1 MQLFTGVYV
10 SQVSV
15 GKIFGKKQPHTLIIA
30 NGDSIRHWNIHPW
43 MLGLAVSVVS
53 VIAIGYLLATTYL
66 VLRDDLIG
74 ASMAQQ
80 ARVQYAY
87 EDRIASLRV
96 QVDRIT
102 SRQLLDQQA
111 MEDKMA
117 RLIQQQQVLSS
128 RHGRLDDLLQRATFS
143 FAEPDTIPV
152 PRPRPTPDQSEQS
165 RRASADRPAETQSP
179 ELLLAYQ
186 DVQPAARGKA
196 RASENIFAKVDKDL
210 HAMEREQ
217 FDRIELLIAN
227 AYRKAEAIDSIVE
240 NTGLPSDAMNDSVG
254 GPFIPAADSNFD
266 TSLSGLETAL
276 QHLNAVS
283 SQARAL
289 PLKNP
294 VPDQPVSSNY
304 GNRRDPFLKRVA
316 FHSGM
321 DFKTPYG
328 FPIKATASGTVKST
342 GRHGGYGKMIEIDHG
357 NGIVTRYAHLSRIH
371 VNVGQKV
378 EAGSIIG
385 SAGSTGR
392 STGTHL
398 HYEVRVNDKPLNPKP
413 LLKAGERLESLL

>member
-1 MQLFTGVYV
+1 M
-10 SQVSV
+10 
-15 GKIFGKKQPHTLIIA
+15 IIA
-30 NGDSIRHWNIHPW
+30 SGDSIRHWNIHPW
-43 MLGLAVSVVS
+43 MLGIVVSVVS

-117 RLIQQQQVLSS
+117 RLIEQQQVLSS

-143 FAEPDTIPV
+143 FVEPDTIPV
-152 PRPRPTPDQSEQS
+152 PRPRPTPDQSEES
-165 RRASADRPAETQSP
+165 RRASADRPAGAQSP

-186 DVQPAARGKA
+186 DVEPAVRARA
-196 RASENIFAKVDKDL
+196 RASETIFAKVDNDL

-240 NTGLPSDAMNDSVG
+240 STGLPSDLTDESVG

-276 QHLNAVS
+276 DHLNAVS
-283 SQARAL
+283 SQVRAL
-289 PLKNP
+289 PLANP
-294 VPDQPVSSNY
+294 VPDQPVSSNF
-304 GNRRDPFLKRVA
+304 GNRRDPFLKRFA

-328 FPIKATASGTVKST
+328 FPIKATASGTVTGT
-342 GRHGGYGKMIEIDHG
+342 GRHGGYGKMIEVDHG

-378 EAGSIIG
+378 EAGSMIG

-398 HYEVRVNDKPLNPKP
+398 HYEVRVNNKPLNPKP
-413 LLKAGERLESLL
+413 LLKAGERLASLL

>member
-1 MQLFTGVYV
+1 MFTGVYV

-15 GKIFGKKQPHTLIIA
+15 GKIFGRKPPHTLIIA
-30 NGDSIRHWNIHPW
+30 SGDSIRHWNIHPW
-43 MLGLAVSVVS
+43 MLGLAISVVS

-117 RLIQQQQVLSS
+117 RLIEQQQVLSS
-128 RHGRLDDLLQRATFS
+128 RHGRLDDLLQRASLS

-152 PRPRPTPDQSEQS
+152 PRPRPEPAQSDGS
-165 RRASADRPAETQSP
+165 RRASADEQTEGQSP
-179 ELLLAYQ
+179 ELLLAYRN
-186 DVQPAARGKA
+186 DNAAARPGA
-196 RASENIFAKVDKDL
+196 RASENIFAKVDNDL

-227 AYRKAEAIDSIVE
+227 AYRKAEAIDTIVE
-240 NTGLPSDAMNDSVG
+240 RTGLPSDLMDDGVG

-266 TSLSGLETAL
+266 TSLSGLEIAL
-276 QHLNAVS
+276 DHLNTVS
-283 SQARAL
+283 SQVRAL
-289 PLKNP
+289 PLANP
-294 VPDQPVSSNY
+294 VPDQPVSSNF

-328 FPIKATASGTVKST
+328 FPVKATASGTVTST
-342 GRHGGYGKMIEIDHG
+342 GRRGGYGKMIEVDHG

-413 LLKAGERLESLL
+413 LLKAGEQLESLL